1 MIDGSNGRSK
11 VTSLAVRRGSS
22 SWANATNGPLTLD
35 GLPLMLTV
43 GEAAEVLRISR
54 TTAYRL
60 VELHRTTAGRVG
72 LPHVRLG
79 GRVLV
84 RRVDLAAIVGT
95 RSE

>member
-1 MIDGSNGRSK
+1 MIDQSDRRSN

-22 SWANATNGPLTLD
+22 SCVNATNGPLTLA

-54 TTAYRL
+54 TTAYKL
-60 VELHRTTAGRVG
+60 VDLHRTTGGRVG

-79 GRVLV
+79 ARVLV

-95 RSE
+95 RPE